1 MSELGMQELAS
12 ELGISRARVYQII
25 KDLGF
30 IDDLES
36 RGRKKILSDEQA
48 DLVRNRF
55 NETRNF
61 TKSDVSELDILTQK
75 YDELTD
81 SYEKLKAQLSEA
93 NRAIQEVAHQND
105 VLKERVKGLQQ
116 VIVSKDEEIKR
127 LSDSYSNISKALDQQ
142 QQLELEH
149 TRAITYNQNQQQNV
163 TESQTEPSIGTT
175 ESTRSNEEPKGF
187 FGRLFK

>member
-1 MSELGMQELAS
+1 MQELAS

-61 TKSDVSELDILTQK
+61 TKSDVSELDTLTQK

-81 SYEKLKAQLSEA
+81 SYEKLKEQLIEA
-93 NRAIQEVAHQND
+93 NRATQEVAHQND

-116 VIVSKDEEIKR
+116 VIISKDEEIKR
-127 LSDSYSNISKALDQQ
+127 LSDSYNNISKALDQQ

-149 TRAITYNQNQQQNV
+149 TRAITYNQQQNV
-163 TESQTEPSIGTT
+163 TERQSEPSRGTT
-175 ESTRSNEEPKGF
+175 ESTRSNDEPKGF